1 MSQNNYNIEHIIE
14 ALESRGFTNFI
25 SQKELRDIKGKIRKN
40 EYIIYETHNESNKV
54 ILYKKNPPQIDLLKI
69 SNVDT
74 LRHQD
79 ILGTIYS
86 LGIKDDTFGDI
97 VKYEDSFYIFTIPSI
112 SSYIIYNLDKIK
124 NNYVEITIEDIEI
137 SKNFIQDYIKKEI
150 IVSSLRLDNILSS
163 LINKS
168 RNDISD
174 IFKNKEVILNYDDN
188 IKPTRVLKEGDVFS
202 VRRYGK
208 FKYNRV
214 LKNTKKGGFIIE
226 ILIYK

>member
-25 SQKELRDIKGKIRKN
+25 SQKELRDIKGKLRKN
-40 EYIIYETHNESNKV
+40 EYVIYETHNESNKV

-97 VKYEDSFYIFTIPSI
+97 IKYEDSFYIFTIPSI
-112 SSYIIYNLDKIK
+112 SSYITYNLDKIK
-124 NNYVEITIEDIEI
+124 NNYVSEI
-137 SKNFIQDYIKKEI
+137 
-150 IVSSLRLDNILSS
+150 
-163 LINKS
+163 
-168 RNDISD
+168 
-174 IFKNKEVILNYDDN
+174 
-188 IKPTRVLKEGDVFS
+188 
-202 VRRYGK
+202 
-208 FKYNRV
+208 
-214 LKNTKKGGFIIE
+214 
-226 ILIYK
+226 